1 MTDPNDEQPDS
12 VSPTA
17 ATPQHVIV
25 AGDDVLFREGLAC
38 LLAHWGFRIVAKTGG
53 VGQLL
58 PLVRSTS
65 PELVVISIP
74 IPADHPEEYEAARLI
89 RTEFPGTGVLVLC
102 AHVEVQH
109 AIDALSGGGGIS
121 YLLNSRVAD
130 VEDFVDILKR
140 IARGACII
148 GPAVAQALVSARENA
163 DPLVALSGREHEV
176 LRLMA
181 EGRSNAGI
189 ARRLYLA
196 EGTIEKHVHSI
207 MTKLGILETKDDH
220 RRVQAV
226 IAFLHGR

>member
-1 MTDPNDEQPDS
+1 MTDPTDNPPCP
-12 VSPTA
+12 VTTA
-17 ATPQHVIV
+17 TGERVIV

-38 LLAHWGFRIVAKTGG
+38 ILQRCGFNVVAKAGLVTR
-53 VGQLL
+53 LL
-58 PLVRSTS
+58 PLMRTTA
-65 PELVVISIP
+65 PDLVVISIP
-74 IPADHPEEYEAARLI
+74 LPADHPEEYEAARSI
-89 RTEFPGTGVLVLC
+89 RSEFPGTGVLVLC

-130 VEDFVDILKR
+130 IEDFAGILRR
-140 IARGACII
+140 IAKGACII
-148 GPAVAQALVSARENA
+148 GPAVARALVSAREND
-163 DPLVALSGREHEV
+163 DPLAALSTREYEV
-176 LRLMA
+176 LTLMA

-189 ARRLYLA
+189 ARRLLLA

-207 MTKLGILETKDDH
+207 MAKLGIPETRDDH

>member
-1 MTDPNDEQPDS
+1 MTDPTGSRPS
-12 VSPTA
+12 STTRA
-17 ATPQHVIV
+17 AAERVIV

-38 LLAHWGFRIVAKTGG
+38 LLQRWGFNVVAKAGRVTD
-53 VGQLL
+53 LL
-58 PLVRSTS
+58 PLVRATA

-74 IPADHPEEYEAARLI
+74 VPADRPEEYQAARLI
-89 RTEFPGTGVLVLC
+89 RSEFPGAGVLVLC

-121 YLLNSRVAD
+121 YLLGSRVAD
-130 VEDFVDILKR
+130 IEDFVDILKR
-140 IARGACII
+140 IAKGACII
-148 GPAVAQALVSARENA
+148 GPAVAQALVSARENK
-163 DPLVALSGREHEV
+163 DPLATLSAREHEV

-181 EGRSNAGI
+181 EGRSNIGI
-189 ARRLYLA
+189 ARRLFLA

-207 MTKLGILETKDDH
+207 MTKLGIHETTDDH

>member
-1 MTDPNDEQPDS
+1 MTVPTDDS
-12 VSPTA
+12 SCSTTPATA
-17 ATPQHVIV
+17 ARVIV
-25 AGDDVLFREGLAC
+25 AGDDVLVREGLAC
-38 LLAHWGFRIVAKTGG
+38 LLQHWGFDVVAKASC
-53 VGQLL
+53 VAQLP
-58 PLVRSTS
+58 PLVRMTA

-74 IPADHPEEYEAARLI
+74 VPADHPDEYEAARLI
-89 RTEFPGTGVLVLC
+89 RSEFPRAGVLVLC

-140 IARGACII
+140 IAKGACII
-148 GPAVAQALVSARENA
+148 GPAVAQALVAARENQ
-163 DPLVALSGREHEV
+163 DPLATLSAREHEV

-207 MTKLGILETKDDH
+207 MTKLDIVEAPDDH

>member
-1 MTDPNDEQPDS
+1 MT
-12 VSPTA
+12 VPTDDQSCSTTTDTA
-17 ATPQHVIV
+17 PRVIV
-25 AGDDVLFREGLAC
+25 AGDDVLAREGLAC
-38 LLAHWGFRIVAKTGG
+38 LLQHRGFNVVAKAGDVT
-53 VGQLL
+53 QLP
-58 PLVRSTS
+58 PLVGRTA
-65 PELVVISIP
+65 PELVIISIP
-74 IPADHPEEYEAARLI
+74 VPADHPDEYEAARLI
-89 RTEFPGTGVLVLC
+89 RSEYPRAGVLVLC

-121 YLLNSRVAD
+121 YLLTSRVAD

-140 IARGACII
+140 IAKGACII
-148 GPAVAQALVSARENA
+148 GPAVAQALVTARENE
-163 DPLVALSGREHEV
+163 DPLATLSGREHEV

-181 EGRSNAGI
+181 EGRSNTGI

-207 MTKLGILETKDDH
+207 MTKLDIAETPDDH

>member
-1 MTDPNDEQPDS
+1 MADPSGDRS
-12 VSPTA
+12 CS
-17 ATPQHVIV
+17 ATTVTGERVIV
-25 AGDDVLFREGLAC
+25 AGDDVLFRDGLAC
-38 LLAHWGFRIVAKTGG
+38 LLQHWGFNVVAKAGRIA
-53 VGQLL
+53 QLL
-58 PLVRSTS
+58 PLVRMIA

-74 IPADHPEEYEAARLI
+74 VPADHPDEYEAARLI
-89 RTEFPGTGVLVLC
+89 RSEFPGAGVLVLC

-109 AIDALSGGGGIS
+109 AIAALSGGGGIS

-140 IARGACII
+140 IAKGACII
-148 GPAVAQALVSARENA
+148 GPAVAQALVAARENQN
-163 DPLVALSGREHEV
+163 PLATLSGREQEV

-196 EGTIEKHVHSI
+196 EGTIEKHVHNI
-207 MTKLGILETKDDH
+207 MTKLDIAETPDDH

>member
-1 MTDPNDEQPDS
+1 MTDPTGSRPS
-12 VSPTA
+12 STTRA
-17 ATPQHVIV
+17 AAERVIV

-38 LLAHWGFRIVAKTGG
+38 LLQRWGFNVVAKAGRVTE
-53 VGQLL
+53 LL
-58 PLVRSTS
+58 PLVRATA

-74 IPADHPEEYEAARLI
+74 VPADHPEEYQAARLI
-89 RTEFPGTGVLVLC
+89 RSEFPGAGVLVLC

-121 YLLNSRVAD
+121 YLLGSRVAD
-130 VEDFVDILKR
+130 IEDFVDILKR
-140 IARGACII
+140 IAKGACII
-148 GPAVAQALVSARENA
+148 GPAVAQALVSARENK
-163 DPLVALSGREHEV
+163 DPLATLSAREHEV

-181 EGRSNAGI
+181 EGRSNIGI
-189 ARRLYLA
+189 ARRLFLA

-207 MTKLGILETKDDH
+207 MTKLGIPETTDDH